1 MEAGSTQWEPGSK
14 PVIVPAACWCGQ
26 RLAELLGQRQLEST
40 LKVSARGEDVRALQE
55 HLIRFGFEVELMKA
69 PRVGKAAP
77 SDDQRLCIWGNYTTR
92 AVRMFAL
99 HPGVGSKPEKVLPA
113 DGKKLTQALVEKL
126 QDWCR
131 RGTRSPQNY
140 WEFPHLKLDGKSQLI
155 DAYGEDMGH
164 GPQSAWHHHIR
175 QIQEDLAQVGFGV
188 HADALCDLK
197 IAARPSGKYVANV
210 QNDKQLTDLA
220 YLVRKFQR
228 QSKWLW
234 RMNAEGKH
242 LADADPAQDNTVYR
256 REENSGIM
264 DQETALVLR
273 AWVEKKLHM
282 VVNKFEL
289 KELHW
294 PPDSTTV
301 IPSEGGPAK
310 LRKDAYEAWF
320 KAATEIHRLGGYL
333 GKTFA
338 SSPRGYRAGKLS
350 HVKGNSPFSWH
361 YSALGIDIDQAAT
374 SWDGTINPKTGVR
387 FVLEEDGDKF
397 RVWCY
402 ADPQP
407 PAPQDSSDDKK
418 DPYLQYRN
426 RNIATK
432 SESPGRVI
440 KAEGAVE
447 ASPLLHQCGPKADFA
462 QVAAPAG
469 WYVDISG
476 VMEKHGMHRI
486 SRKTHWK
493 VNSKSWEWWH
503 YEFHPDPP
511 LAWGAESA
519 ADKAALSF
527 GDYLQLYGVHEYKLR
542 NVADG
547 WIDHRDIEHIPV
559 LSDGPKSP

>member
-1 MEAGSTQWEPGSK
+1 MGAGSIQWEPGSK
-14 PVIVPAACWCGQ
+14 PVIVPTACWCGQ
-26 RLAELLGQRQLEST
+26 RLTELLGQRQLEST

-55 HLIRFGFEVELMKA
+55 HLIRFGFELELMKA
-69 PRVGKAAP
+69 PRVGKAGP

-99 HPGVGSKPEKVLPA
+99 HPGAGSKPEKILPA

-126 QDWCR
+126 QDWCQK
-131 RGTRSPQNY
+131 GTRSPQNY
-140 WEFPHLKLDGKSQLI
+140 WEFPHLKLDGKAQLI
-155 DAYGEDMGH
+155 DAFGEDQGH

-175 QIQEDLAQVGFGV
+175 QIQEDLARVGFGV
-188 HADALCDLK
+188 HSDALCDLK
-197 IAARPSGKYVANV
+197 TAARPSGKYVANV

-234 RMNAEGKH
+234 RMDAEGKH
-242 LADADPAQDNTVYR
+242 LADADLDKDSTVYR
-256 REENSGIM
+256 QEQNSGIM
-264 DQETALVLR
+264 DQETALVLH

-282 VVNKFEL
+282 VMNKFEL

-310 LRKDAYEAWF
+310 LRQDAYDAWF
-320 KAATEIHRLGGYL
+320 EAATEIHRLGGYL

-350 HVKGNSPFSWH
+350 HIKGNSPFSWH

-387 FVLEEDGDKF
+387 FVLENDGAKF

-402 ADPQP
+402 AD
-407 PAPQDSSDDKK
+407 SV
-418 DPYLQYRN
+418 
-426 RNIATK
+426 
-432 SESPGRVI
+432 SPGRVI
-440 KAEGAVE
+440 KAESTVDT
-447 ASPLLHQCGPKADFA
+447 SPLFHQCGAKAEFA
-462 QVAAPAG
+462 QVAAPVG

-486 SRKTHWK
+486 PRKPNWK
-493 VNSKSWEWWH
+493 VNPKSWEWWH
-503 YEFHPDPP
+503 YEFHPLPP
-511 LAWGAESA
+511 LSWPNKRGA
-519 ADKAALSF
+519 KPLPLYF
-527 GDYLQLYGVHEYKLR
+527 GDYLQLYGVHEYTLR
-542 NVADG
+542 NIADG
-547 WIDHRDIEHIPV
+547 WIDHKDIEHV
-559 LSDGPKSP
+559 FKSETMP